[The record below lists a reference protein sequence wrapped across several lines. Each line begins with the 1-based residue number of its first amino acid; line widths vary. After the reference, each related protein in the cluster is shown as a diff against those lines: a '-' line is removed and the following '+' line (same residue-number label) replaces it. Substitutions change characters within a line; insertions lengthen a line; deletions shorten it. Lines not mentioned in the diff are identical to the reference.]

1 MTKRAKRI
9 SLSLVA
15 FCVLAV
21 PLAIA
26 PSGALAQ
33 GAEEEYNLDLP
44 GSGGDQTTP
53 TTDTATNV
61 SDSEDSDGFP
71 VLVLVLFAAAGVGV
85 GIAVWRMRTRELHD
99 GGNEPPDQ
107 PS

>member
-9 SLSLVA
+9 SLTLV
-15 FCVLAV
+15 VLCALAA

-44 GSGGDQTTP
+44 ESGGDQTTP
-53 TTDTATNV
+53 ATNTATNV

-85 GIAVWRMRTRELHD
+85 GIALWRLRTRELHD
-99 GGNEPPDQ
+99 GGKPPDQ